1 MMTDLSLSAMAQPAT
16 PPAPP
21 QKAGVRS
28 GADLQTPTATTNT
41 AQYLPLPT
49 TPTDAFTPSEAGT
62 PADASATVPA
72 GTEKPKGGFDPIA
85 GGVGVAGI
93 AVVAGLL
100 AFLTKGDKLAKLAG
114 DVTSDGKAEVA
125 KKLEGFGHHFK
136 ESSKLFLGAGLGVA
150 ATLLAPMGG
159 NLVKDLYKK
168 NSAPPADPTA
178 AATNP
183 ALATGAVVPPT
194 IDPMTGLPQPVQQ
207 QPVGAAYP
215 PVTTTTLPGVT
226 A

>member
-1 MMTDLSLSAMAQPAT
+1 MMTALSLSAMAQQTNSPS
-16 PPAPP
+16 P

-28 GADLQTPTATTNT
+28 GADLQTPTATNT
-41 AQYLPLPT
+41 AQYAPLPT
-49 TPTDAFTPSEAGT
+49 TATDAFTPSTSTPPTVLPEAGT
-62 PADASATVPA
+62 PADGTLPA
-72 GTEKPKGGFDPIA
+72 GTEKSKGAFDPISA
-85 GGVGVAGI
+85 GVGVAGI

-125 KKLEGFGHHFK
+125 KKLEGVGHHFN
-136 ESSKLFLGAGLGVA
+136 EWSKLFLGAGLGVG

-168 NSAPPADPTA
+168 NSAPPVDPNA

-183 ALATGAVVPPT
+183 ALATGGCCTP
-194 IDPMTGLPQPVQQ
+194 
-207 QPVGAAYP
+207 YH
-215 PVTTTTLPGVT
+215 
-226 A
+226 